1 MGTLPPTPGPL
12 GSTQITRVVSESF
25 PSDQKPLGISSSL
38 PGTLSSSSS
47 IEASG
52 NSLSD
57 QGSLKLSTTKQ
68 GSVKTVPF
76 SPKTVQHPTY
86 CQKGMRFS
94 PPSEHSRQ
102 RSQLSSRDFG
112 TLLPSQKSQK
122 SIPYSPAYVTHSSS
136 VLGSQEHPLSSKD
149 SQGYVLT
156 SQKCKDFST
165 AAEGTL
171 PVLSS
176 LSSTRRKI
184 EPSADSSGILGLGQC
199 KHTET
204 TSGPL
209 PLVREN
215 TESSTSALPTLGPLP
230 PSPREP
236 GTHSSFTQGGAE
248 TFPSGPGTL
257 AHLQSAQ
264 GPLTLSS
271 SAQAMTHI
279 LDMLKGLYCIQL
291 LPQQF
296 QKQMNV
302 LHLPKGLQT
311 LSDVLNC
318 PWILLHHYRC
328 HHHL

>member
-1 MGTLPPTPGPL
+1 M
-12 GSTQITRVVSESF
+12 
-25 PSDQKPLGISSSL
+25 
-38 PGTLSSSSS
+38 
-47 IEASG
+47 
-52 NSLSD
+52 
-57 QGSLKLSTTKQ
+57 
-68 GSVKTVPF
+68 
-76 SPKTVQHPTY
+76 
-86 CQKGMRFS
+86 
-94 PPSEHSRQ
+94 
-102 RSQLSSRDFG
+102 
-112 TLLPSQKSQK
+112 
-122 SIPYSPAYVTHSSS
+122 
-136 VLGSQEHPLSSKD
+136 
-149 SQGYVLT
+149 LT
-156 SQKCKDFST
+156 SQKFKDLST

-176 LSSTRRKI
+176 LSSTRRNL

-199 KHTET
+199 NHTET

-215 TESSTSALPTLGPLP
+215 TESSTSALSTLGPLP

-318 PWILLHHYRC
+318 PWILLHHYSC

>member
-25 PSDQKPLGISSSL
+25 PSDQKPLGISSSS
-38 PGTLSSSSS
+38 PGILGSSSS

-52 NSLSD
+52 HSLSD
-57 QGSLKLSTTKQ
+57 QGSLKLSITRQ
-68 GSVKTVPF
+68 GSVQTVPS
-76 SPKTVQHPTY
+76 SPKIVQHPTY

-94 PPSEHSRQ
+94 PLSEPSRQ

-112 TLLPSQKSQK
+112 PLLPSQKSK
-122 SIPYSPAYVTHSSS
+122 KFIPYSPAYVTHSPS

-171 PVLSS
+171 PVKSS
-176 LSSTRRKI
+176 LSSTQRNL
-184 EPSADSSGILGLGQC
+184 EPLADSTGILGLGQC

-215 TESSTSALPTLGPLP
+215 TESSTYAFPTLGPLP

-248 TFPSGPGTL
+248 TFPSGPRNL

-279 LDMLKGLYCIQL
+279 LDRLKGLY
-291 LPQQF
+291 
-296 QKQMNV
+296 
-302 LHLPKGLQT
+302 
-311 LSDVLNC
+311 
-318 PWILLHHYRC
+318 
-328 HHHL
+328 